1 MTRSIHQIFGLSRK
15 NYKKI
20 FEKTS
25 LQMDKNRI
33 DFSHENKKLRND
45 KGVRWP
51 AVAGPF
57 GALFV

>member
-15 NYKKI
+15 NYKKN

-33 DFSHENKKLRND
+33 DFSHVNKKLRND

>member
-45 KGVRWP
+45 KGVRWS
-51 AVAGPF
+51 ALAGSF
-57 GALFV
+57 DAFFI